1 MGYLKAAIKGFSWMG
16 GLRIIIRF
24 IGFLKI
30 VILARLLSPIQF
42 GVYGISTLALA
53 FLETFT
59 ESGINVFLIQHEDN
73 IDDYIS
79 TAWIVSILRGLI
91 ISLLIILA
99 APLIVKFFKSS
110 EAYQLLI
117 LISLVPAIRGF
128 INPSVVKF
136 QKQLQFN
143 KEFWLRGVL
152 TATEALVSVILVFI
166 TRSTVGLIISL
177 IVTAMLEVI
186 LSFSLLCPR
195 PRLSFNPGYFKT
207 IVHSGKWMT
216 VAGIFNYLFHQGDDI
231 VVGRLLSPAFLGLYQ
246 QAYKIS
252 TLPISEVADTFGK
265 VTFPIYTKIS
275 GNKIRLRQAFKNV
288 TLGISALTIPL
299 GAVLFFFPE
308 AVISFILGDNWL
320 AAAPALRVL
329 SIFGVVRAI
338 SGSASA
344 LFLSVK
350 KQQYVSVITFV
361 SILGLAIT
369 IIPLVS
375 SFGIF
380 GAGLSALIGSIIAL
394 PVINYYLVKVLR

>member
-1 MGYLKAAIKGFSWMG
+1 MGYSKAAIKGFSWMG

-79 TAWIVSILRGLI
+79 TAWIVSIVRGLI

-177 IVTAMLEVI
+177 IVTALFEVI
-186 LSFSLLCPR
+186 LSFSLLRPR
-195 PRLSFNPGYFKT
+195 PRLSFNLGYFKT

-275 GNKIRLRQAFKNV
+275 GNKARLRQAFKNV
-288 TLGISALTIPL
+288 TLGISALTVPL

-308 AVISFILGDNWL
+308 TVISFILGDNWL

-329 SIFGVVRAI
+329 SVFGVVRAI

-350 KQQYVSVITFV
+350 KQQYVSMITFV

-394 PVINYYLVKVLR
+394 PVISYYLVKVLR

>member
-1 MGYLKAAIKGFSWMG
+1 MGYSKAAIKGFSWMG

-24 IGFLKI
+24 VGFLKI

-42 GVYGISTLALA
+42 GVYGISTLSLA

-79 TAWIVSILRGLI
+79 TAWIVSIVRGLI

-143 KEFWLRGVL
+143 KEFWLRGIL
-152 TATEALVSVILVFI
+152 TATEALVSIILVFI

-186 LSFSLLCPR
+186 LSFSLLRPR
-195 PRLSFNPGYFKT
+195 PRLKFNPGYFKT

-350 KQQYVSVITFV
+350 KQQYVSMITFV

-394 PVINYYLVKVLR
+394 PVISYYLVKVLR